1 MANQSLFVFA
11 HISPKPEHLSDA
23 RSAVLGIVDQT
34 RSEPGCR
41 QFHLNEGVDDG
52 CFYLYEEWDSEVA
65 LAEHYEQPYTMAV
78 FESYKKWLSQPVE
91 VVKMKS
97 VT

>member
-1 MANQSLFVFA
+1 MANQALFVFA
-11 HISPKPEHLSDA
+11 RISPKPEHLSDA
-23 RSAVLGIVDQT
+23 RSAVLGIVVQT

-41 QFHLNEGVDDG
+41 QFHLNEGINDR
-52 CFYLYEEWDSEVA
+52 CLYLYEEWVSEAA
-65 LAEHYEQPYTMAV
+65 LAEHYEQPYTLSV
-78 FESYKKWLSQPVE
+78 FESYKKWLSKPVE